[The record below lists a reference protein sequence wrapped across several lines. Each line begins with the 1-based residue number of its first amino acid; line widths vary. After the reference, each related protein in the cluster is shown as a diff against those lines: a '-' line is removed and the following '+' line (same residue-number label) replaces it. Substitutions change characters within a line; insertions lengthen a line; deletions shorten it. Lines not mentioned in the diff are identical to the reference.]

1 MHNKAYLHK
10 KNSDKSDNVSEDLK
24 LFNASTYRKWKQ
36 MRILPDLSRLRSTH
50 DSEV

>member
-1 MHNKAYLHK
+1 
-10 KNSDKSDNVSEDLK
+10 
-24 LFNASTYRKWKQ
+24 